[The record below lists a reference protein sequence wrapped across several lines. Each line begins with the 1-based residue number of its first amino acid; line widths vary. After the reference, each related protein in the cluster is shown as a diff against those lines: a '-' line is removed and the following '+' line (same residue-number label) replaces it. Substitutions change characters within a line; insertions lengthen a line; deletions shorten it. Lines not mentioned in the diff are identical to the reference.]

1 MSQGVVSSSLT
12 RGTHT
17 YVFIW
22 FMDKNLTFKEIAK
35 NSILVK
41 GMGQTA
47 DLSEEIGNNNVERL
61 AQLGLIQTS
70 DGKFSLTEQGFKL
83 IEVFN
88 R

>member
-1 MSQGVVSSSLT
+1 
-12 RGTHT
+12 
-17 YVFIW
+17 
-22 FMDKNLTFKEIAK
+22 MDKNLTFKEIAK

>member
-1 MSQGVVSSSLT
+1 
-12 RGTHT
+12 
-17 YVFIW
+17 
-22 FMDKNLTFKEIAK
+22 MDKNLTFKEIAK

-47 DLSEEIGNNNVERL
+47 DLSEKIGNNNVERL
-61 AQLGLIQTS
+61 SQLGLIQTS
-70 DGKFSLTEQGFKL
+70 DGKFSLTETGFKL